1 MRVIETFVKYV
12 PREKIPADAKWF
24 MQDGDDGL
32 LKCSNDK
39 RPKISHT
46 FSPFWW
52 DRGIVAVQ
60 GSDYSFDRYPLASD
74 AAETVVTREEL
85 MRAYDAEEI
94 SGSDDE
100 VNHPA
105 HYTSGNIECID
116 IIREMVRGKSEMEAT
131 CIANI
136 VKYLYHYQDKGGIKS
151 VEKAQWYLNL
161 MIEGMKK

>member
-1 MRVIETFVKYV
+1 MKVIETFVEYV

-24 MQDGDDGL
+24 IQDGDDGL

-39 RPKISHT
+39 KPEISHSR
-46 FSPFWW
+46 SPFWW
-52 DRGIVAVQ
+52 NRGIFASQ
-60 GSDYSFDRYPLASD
+60 NSDYWFDRYPLASD

-100 VNHPA
+100 VNHPN

-116 IIREMVRGKSEMEAT
+116 IIREMVRGKSEMEAA

-136 VKYLYHYQDKGGIKS
+136 VKYLYRYQDKGGIKS

-161 MIEGMKK
+161 MVEEMKK